1 MRWTI
6 DESVE
11 LLMRAFPGMMVTIAD
26 GDIDYLVG
34 TVEDAEEIIHAS
46 FLIPLDS
53 SGKTVTEIRIG
64 DGGKFCGIAEQPRSG
79 ESSRHFV
86 PIQITR
92 QNENGSL
99 WGMVGDY
106 EVCIQGDNVIQ
117 RSRFSDGK

>member
-11 LLMRAFPGMMVTIAD
+11 LLKRTFPGMMVTIAD
-26 GDIDYLVG
+26 GDIGYLVG

-46 FLIPLDS
+46 FWLSLDS
-53 SGKTVTEIRIG
+53 SGKTVIEIRIG
-64 DGGKFCGIAEQPRSG
+64 DAGKFCGSAEQPRSG

-92 QNENGSL
+92 QNENGSA
-99 WGMVGDY
+99 WCMVGDY
-106 EVCIQGDNVIQ
+106 EVCIRGETIIK
-117 RSRFSDGK
+117 RLSFSDGE